1 MQTKI
6 LWIVLIM
13 TNVAWFVAFQIVDK
27 GRVRE
32 ISSRQSVEQ
41 QRDSCENQVGKLTDA
56 MSKLCACG
64 ESEALLYVQI
74 EAGSTLE
81 RPPLSRK
88 IAETWGTRFPA
99 SFFTSPFHPTVQS
112 CSPRPSPA

>member
-32 ISSRQSVEQ
+32 ISERQNVEL
-41 QRDSCENQVGKLTDA
+41 QRDTCQGQMSKLTDA
-56 MSKLCACG
+56 MSKLCTCG
-64 ESEALLYVQI
+64 
-74 EAGSTLE
+74 G
-81 RPPLSRK
+81 K
-88 IAETWGTRFPA
+88 
-99 SFFTSPFHPTVQS
+99 
-112 CSPRPSPA
+112 